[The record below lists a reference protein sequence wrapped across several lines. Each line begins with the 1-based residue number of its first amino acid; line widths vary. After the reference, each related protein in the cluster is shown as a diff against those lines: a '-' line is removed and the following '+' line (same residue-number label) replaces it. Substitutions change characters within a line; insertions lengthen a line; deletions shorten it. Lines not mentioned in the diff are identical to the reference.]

1 MKFSGGRKYDFPRF
15 SHRFSR
21 AIVARGFRTAAAGHF
36 SKNLFS
42 SLRPTRRPLGSGW
55 TMVAYVSTY
64 KSRIVQPPMFSR
76 PHINP
81 GGEKAVHPAI
91 VQ

>member
-1 MKFSGGRKYDFPRF
+1 MKSSGVGNAIFPGF
-15 SHRFSR
+15 LIVSR
-21 AIVARGFRTAAAGHF
+21 AHAAVF
-36 SKNLFS
+36 CKIS

-55 TMVAYVSTY
+55 TMVAYVSIY

-81 GGEKAVHPAI
+81 GGEKAMHPAI

>member
-1 MKFSGGRKYDFPRF
+1 MKFSGVGNAIFPGFLIVSRVRSSDAVLERLRPVVFRK
-15 SHRFSR
+15 
-21 AIVARGFRTAAAGHF
+21 I
-36 SKNLFS
+36 S
-42 SLRPTRRPLGSGW
+42 SLRRTRRPLGSGW
-55 TMVAYVSTY
+55 TMVAYASTY